1 MNDIYQVEEPE
12 VEESPIVWPKEN
24 PLLKLNQA
32 MENISATVNVA
43 IRAIKVLTEAITK
56 YMYEQYPNRRVV
68 HLALHGKRART
79 RKKNM
84 NRIIR
89 DFKNEIKAN
98 GK

>member
-56 YMYEQYPNRRVV
+56 
-68 HLALHGKRART
+68 
-79 RKKNM
+79 
-84 NRIIR
+84 
-89 DFKNEIKAN
+89 
-98 GK
+98 